1 MAARTALPG
10 TTAINAMIRS
20 RLREFIGSE
29 PKGHLPCGAKAVDW
43 DARDWRRLSAPSCN
57 HQPMIGAFGTTLCF
71 AFTAVFANRT
81 AKLLGSTVANFWRLL
96 LAALLLGAWAH
107 LAGRGLHGASVGW
120 FFVSGLAGFGVGG
133 VAMFQ
138 SLPRL
143 GSSLAMLIVQCGT
156 VLVAVGVEWLW
167 LGTRLTAVQIGFA
180 LLTLVGV
187 IIGLLPRS
195 LPAVPKGVLRAGV
208 AWAVLSAAG
217 QGLGAVLSRKAF
229 ALAAAAHQHPD
240 PATTAYQRALGG
252 LLVAVVA
259 VLIERGWRRSAA
271 QRSALEATV
280 VCNSCYKQLSHM
292 SGGARPVAWR
302 VAWPWVLANV
312 LTGPVLG
319 VTCYQ
324 WALSTTPAGIVQPI
338 VATSPL
344 ATIPLAAWLEGGWP
358 RPVYY
363 GGALLAVVGV
373 AGLYVFH

>member
-1 MAARTALPG
+1 
-10 TTAINAMIRS
+10 
-20 RLREFIGSE
+20 
-29 PKGHLPCGAKAVDW
+29 
-43 DARDWRRLSAPSCN
+43 
-57 HQPMIGAFGTTLCF
+57 MIGAFGTTLFF
-71 AFTAVFANRT
+71 ALTAVFANRS
-81 AKLLGSTVANFWRLL
+81 AKLLGSTIANFWRLL
-96 LAALLLGAWAH
+96 LAALILGGWAH
-107 LAGRGLHGASVGW
+107 LAGRGLHGASGGW

-133 VAMFQ
+133 VAMFE

-156 VLVAVGVEWLW
+156 VLVAAGGEWLW
-167 LGTRLTAVQIGFA
+167 LGTRLTPVQIGFA
-180 LLTLVGV
+180 LLTLAGV

-195 LPAVPKGVLRAGV
+195 LPNVPKDALWAGV

-217 QGLGAVLSRKAF
+217 QGLGAVMSRKAF
-229 ALAAAAHQHPD
+229 ALAAAVQQHPD

-259 VLIERGWRRSAA
+259 VLIERSWRRLAARRPRATDAVLCNNCYTKLQNGSA
-271 QRSALEATV
+271 
-280 VCNSCYKQLSHM
+280 
-292 SGGARPVAWR
+292 GPWR
-302 VAWPWVLANV
+302 IAWPWVLANV

-358 RPVYY
+358 RPAYY
-363 GGALLAVVGV
+363 GGALLAVAGV
-373 AGLYVFH
+373 AGLYFFH